1 MRQLLIFLA
10 MTFAL
15 PANAGLFDDLKF
27 ALTGHV
33 KDFKS
38 RSQPDQILEG
48 GNVLAETR
56 FRTDDPGQDAV
67 HYGEGGVSLIEKN
80 GEIFIQLSPD
90 LNIGFAPD
98 LYLYVSMD
106 QKITD
111 EARFNMTQ
119 QIEVAELVKGEGAS
133 FYSLGALDP
142 QQTKAVKSVTVW
154 CRKFG
159 EFMASADF

>member
-1 MRQLLIFLA
+1 MRRLLVFMIVTL
-10 MTFAL
+10 AL
-15 PANAGLFDDLKF
+15 PVSAGLFDDLKF
-27 ALTGHV
+27 AITGHV

-48 GNVLAETR
+48 GKLLAETR

-67 HYGEGGVSLIEKN
+67 HYGEGGVSLIEKD
-80 GEIFIQLSPD
+80 GEIFVQLSPD

-106 QKITD
+106 QSITD
-111 EARFNMTQ
+111 EARFNATQ

-142 QQTKAVKSVTVW
+142 QQTKAVKSVTIW